1 MADIVRSILV
11 CSPGGT
17 ERACQHEGGT
27 KRREIKAGA

>member
-17 ERACQHEGGT
+17 ESMSAGGRHEEEGN
-27 KRREIKAGA
+27 KEGA